1 MVRTTKF
8 STSEIPD
15 LTGKVAIVTGTSPGG
30 IGAETARQLAIAGAK
45 VYLAAR
51 NEEKNKKTLEEIQ
64 SKAPEGKTLKLELL
78 KLDLADL
85 AAVRQAA
92 DDFKA
97 REERLDICVLN
108 AGIMACPKDITK
120 DGWEIQFQANYLG
133 HFLFTKELLPV
144 LEAGAAA
151 SGHPSRVISLSSIG
165 HRAER
170 LFPWASISFES
181 REKVNRTFGP
191 SVMGNFLRY
200 SQAKL
205 ADLLFAR
212 EWNRRIGRPGGGKVM
227 AASVHPGVIKSNLY
241 IYTPGASL
249 IGPTMLPTADGALS
263 SLYVAT
269 NAELE
274 TEASWDVYRGDYGLQ
289 HTDSTTSKNVQLA
302 SDLWEL
308 SEDAV
313 KDVTS
318 ATRTPKVPV
327 A

>member
-8 STSEIPD
+8 SNDQIPD

-45 VYLAAR
+45 VYLASR
-51 NEEKNKKTLEEIQ
+51 NEEKNRQTLEEIN
-64 SKAPEGKTLKLELL
+64 SKAPEGKKLQLELL

-97 REERLDICVLN
+97 REERLDICVMN
-108 AGIMACPKDITK
+108 AGIMACPKSITK
-120 DGWEIQFQANYLG
+120 DGWELQFQANYLG
-133 HFLFTKELLPV
+133 HFLFAKELLPV
-144 LEAGAAA
+144 LEAGSAA
-151 SGHPSRVISLSSIG
+151 SGHPSRVISLTSIG

-170 LFPWASISFES
+170 FFPFASIDFTS

-191 SVMGNFLRY
+191 SIMGNFIRY

-227 AASVHPGVIKSNLY
+227 AAAVHPGVIASNLY
-241 IYTPGASL
+241 VYTPGSFL
-249 IGPTMLPTADGALS
+249 IRGGMLPTADGALS

-269 NAELE
+269 SPELE
-274 TEASWDVYRGDYGLQ
+274 SEDSWDVYRGDFGLQ
-289 HTDSTTSKNVQLA
+289 HTDSSSAKNVNLA

-318 ATRTPKVPV
+318 ASRTAKV
-327 A
+327 AA